1 MEIYCTIDEGLNR
14 YLKELNITPNV
25 LFRMGILD
33 PPPPEDSFFKSVKR
47 FRKGIHLECEPEEF
61 DFLFT
66 QSFHHGKY
74 IGEMAEEIILHAFLK
89 YIH

>member
-1 MEIYCTIDEGLNR
+1 MEIYCTIDEGLYR
-14 YLKELNITPNV
+14 YLKELNLAPNI

-33 PPPPEDSFFKSVKR
+33 PPEPENSFLKATKR

-66 QSFHHGKY
+66 QSFHNGRY
-74 IGEMAEEIILHAFLK
+74 IGEMAEDMILHAFLK